1 MPYRIAVQICPC
13 RNLLGLAALSSLFLP
28 GGCVD
33 VCAGSAAIPIVEPSD
48 SGICGENFEDFST
61 FRQVLANGCML
72 CDSRALSS
80 SGLWF
85 PAKGLCV
92 SHASSDGLFLAFARC
107 SVAAVIWEQS
117 VALAIRVVKG
127 SEAVRNENT
136 DNT

>member
-1 MPYRIAVQICPC
+1 MPYRIAVQICSC

-72 CDSRALSS
+72 CDSRALCVRLVLIHVLV
-80 SGLWF
+80 SGQRL
-85 PAKGLCV
+85 
-92 SHASSDGLFLAFARC
+92 
-107 SVAAVIWEQS
+107 
-117 VALAIRVVKG
+117 
-127 SEAVRNENT
+127 VRLGRLLRWT
-136 DNT
+136 PPRFC